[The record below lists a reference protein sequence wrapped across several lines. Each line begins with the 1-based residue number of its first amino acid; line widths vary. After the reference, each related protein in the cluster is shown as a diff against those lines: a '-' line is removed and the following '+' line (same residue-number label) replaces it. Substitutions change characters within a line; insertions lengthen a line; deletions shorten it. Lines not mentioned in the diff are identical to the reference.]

1 MFGGSGQQT
10 IVVRRRSRVGTA
22 IVGALVLM
30 AVIAGAGSLGLGRLL
45 PSVPNP
51 FSTKTVDRTQPALLK
66 SLEDLSR
73 YQAATANFQV
83 IVDSEKDARFL
94 PSIIKGER
102 TVFVAAGSVDASV
115 DFSQLDER
123 SIQVSEDRRSATIL
137 LPEPTVSQPTVDPE
151 QSRVASRDRGLLD
164 RIGSVFSDSPTS
176 EQPLYVAAQ
185 AKMQQAA
192 DQSDVRKRAEDNTR
206 SMLQGMLRS
215 LGFTSVTVSF
225 TPTPA

>member
-1 MFGGSGQQT
+1 MIGSREQT

-22 IVGALVLM
+22 IVGALVVM
-30 AVIAGAGSLGLGRLL
+30 ALIAGAGSLGLGRLL
-45 PSVPNP
+45 PSLPNP

-83 IVDSEKDARFL
+83 IVDTEKDAKFL

-123 SIQVSEDRRSATIL
+123 SITVSEDRRTATIV

-192 DQSDVRKRAEDNTR
+192 DQSDLRKRAEDNTR
-206 SMLQGMLRS
+206 TMLQGMLRS

-225 TPTPA
+225 SPTPA